1 MNARVFL
8 GFVAVLFVPYGIYC
22 FFVPGSLAEAA
33 GVASTTATGA
43 TELRAMYGGL
53 QTGLGLL
60 AALALVRADLV
71 RPALLAV
78 AFAGGGLFIARI
90 TGSALEYGWS
100 QYTGI
105 ALALEA
111 SLLVVSVLL
120 LRRAPAAA

>member
-1 MNARVFL
+1 MIARVFL
-8 GFVAVLFVPYGIYC
+8 GLVAVLFVPYGIYC
-22 FFVPGSLAEAA
+22 FFVPGSLTEAA
-33 GVASTTATGA
+33 GVVSITATGA

-60 AALALVRADLV
+60 AGLAVVRADWV

-78 AFAGGGLFIARI
+78 AFAGGGLFCARI
-90 TGSALEYGWS
+90 TGSTLESGWS